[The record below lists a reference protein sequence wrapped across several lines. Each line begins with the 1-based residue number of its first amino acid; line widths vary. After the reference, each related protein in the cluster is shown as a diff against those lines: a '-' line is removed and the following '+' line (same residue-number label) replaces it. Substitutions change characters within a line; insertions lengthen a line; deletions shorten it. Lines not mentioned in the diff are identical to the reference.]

1 LTEIITF
8 AQGSL
13 DGRVTISELG
23 FYTELGI
30 LVGTAIVSAFSAA
43 WVVLNRKKK
52 MEKNMEIAEN
62 VSIFDE
68 KNKNFQIY
76 DRLMYLRIKSSADRV
91 RFCQFHNGGKFLS
104 GTPMKKFTSTHETTS
119 KGVSNESEKLQN
131 CLTTVFL
138 DKVLIVKENSPK
150 VRLVSEL
157 TIESKSKSFYKST
170 EVEKFSVLP
179 IHKNDLIIGFVE
191 VEWNEGSEVSHP
203 NDFESLFTLVR
214 SQIEFEVGKEN

>member
-1 LTEIITF
+1 MTEIITF

-23 FYTELGI
+23 FYVELGI

-52 MEKNMEIAEN
+52 MEKNMEIEEN

-138 DKVLIVKENSPK
+138 DKVLAVKENSPK

-191 VEWNEGSEVSHP
+191 VEWNEGSEVSYP